1 MGLSYSAPKYEN
13 PDLVLD
19 YTFHLFKPTTRSL
32 VHIKRGARSGEIH
45 PDQSKEIYLT
55 LIKTIES
62 GDKYNIIII

>member
-19 YTFHLFKPTTRSL
+19 YTFHLFKPTAPPL